1 MPVRLARD
9 PWLDRVIS
17 LLRNPTGTTGLFPKI
32 GSGGLL
38 SYIADVAARTD
49 ATNNRF
55 RFLNIM
61 CLANSGA
68 NQTIANDTITV
79 ANYGDEEFD
88 THSLHDNSTNN
99 PRITVPIAAKYA
111 FWAIDFWDNRTDT
124 GYCGCRYRKN
134 GATFHT
140 PTIRYHNAS
149 DGNAT
154 SSGVFSIIVADMAA
168 SDYMEHLVIQN
179 SGGDVDLLGD
189 GTLAGSSQFGCVY
202 VGE

>member
-1 MPVRLARD
+1 MFKERALLQNILACH
-9 PWLDRVIS
+9 PIIS
-17 LLRNPTGTTGLFPKI
+17 GLFLRLNGAK
-32 GSGGLL
+32 L
-38 SYIADVAARTD
+38 SWDADVAARTD

-55 RFLNIM
+55 RFLNIL
-61 CLANSGA
+61 CLANNAA
-68 NQTIANDTITV
+68 NQTISNDTITV
-79 ANYGDEEFD
+79 VSYGDEEFD
-88 THSLHDNSTNN
+88 SHTLHDNSTNN
-99 PRITVPIAAKYA
+99 SRITVPIAGKYA

-124 GYCGCRYRKN
+124 GYCGCRYREG
-134 GATFHT
+134 GATYHT
-140 PTIRYHNAS
+140 TTIRYHNAS

-168 SDYMEHLVIQN
+168 SEYMEHLVIQN